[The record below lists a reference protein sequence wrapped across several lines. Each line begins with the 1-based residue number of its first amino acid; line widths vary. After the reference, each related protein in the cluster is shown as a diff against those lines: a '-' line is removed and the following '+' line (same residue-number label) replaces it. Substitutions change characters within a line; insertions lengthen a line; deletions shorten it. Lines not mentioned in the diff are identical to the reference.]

1 MRATGKSA
9 GPLVNFGRR
18 TVLLRTRGLRGRGP
32 RAGGDGFSVLLDVR
46 ALLVG
51 VPLVLAGLAAGL
63 FALATGDFTLGVGQV
78 LQAFTGDADT
88 LTRTVVLDWRLPRV
102 LSALLFGA
110 ALGMSGGIFQ
120 SLTRNPLGS
129 PDIIG
134 FNTGAYTGAL
144 LVILTVGGSYLQIAL
159 GALAGG
165 IVTALTVYLLAFRK
179 GSQGFRLIIVGIG
192 VSAML
197 ASLNQWLILRAEL
210 EVSMAAA
217 VWGAG
222 SLNGISWEQAAP
234 AAAVVLVVSVAAMA
248 VSRRMRM
255 LELGDDAARA
265 LGVRTE
271 PTRVLLMVLGVAL
284 TAAVTAV
291 AGPIAFVALAAPQ
304 LARRLTRSAGIT
316 LLPSALV
323 GAVLL
328 SASDLAAQRLFAP
341 IQLPVGVVTV
351 CIGGIYLVW
360 LLAREAR
367 KS

>member
-1 MRATGKSA
+1 MTNTDKEAR
-9 GPLVNFGRR
+9 PRVDFGRPI
-18 TVLLRTRGLRGRGP
+18 VLLRSRGLRGRTIRPGGP
-32 RAGGDGFSVLLDVR
+32 GLSILLDVR
-46 ALLVG
+46 TVLTG
-51 VPLVLAGLAAGL
+51 IPLIAAGLAAGL
-63 FALATGDFTLGVGQV
+63 LALATGDFALSVPQVVQTL
-78 LQAFTGDADT
+78 TGDADA
-88 LTRTVVLDWRLPRV
+88 LTRTIVLDWRLPRV

-144 LVILTVGGSYLQIAL
+144 LVILTVGGSYLQIAS
-159 GALAGG
+159 GALLGG
-165 IVTALTVYLLAFRK
+165 ILTALAVYLLAYRR
-179 GSQGFRLIIVGIG
+179 GSHGFRLIIVGIG

-197 ASLNQWLILRAEL
+197 ASLNHWLILRAEL

-222 SLNGISWEQAAP
+222 SLNGISWEQAKP
-234 AAAVVLVVSVAAMA
+234 AVAVVAVVTMAALA

-255 LELGDDAARA
+255 LEMGDDAARA

-304 LARRLTRSAGIT
+304 LARRVTRSAGIT
-316 LLPSALV
+316 LLPSALM

>member
-1 MRATGKSA
+1 MSRLH
-9 GPLVNFGRR
+9 PVDFGRPVALVR
-18 TVLLRTRGLRGRGP
+18 NRSLSLR
-32 RAGGDGFSVLLDVR
+32 FDVR
-46 ALLVG
+46 SILVCI
-51 VPLVLAGLAAGL
+51 PLVLAALAVAVVS
-63 FALATGDFTLGVGQV
+63 LATGDYEVSVPQV
-78 LQAFTGDADT
+78 LQAFTGDAPGLAQT
-88 LTRTVVLDWRLPRV
+88 IVVEWRLPRV
-102 LSALLFGA
+102 VAALMFGA

-120 SLTRNPLGS
+120 SMTRNPLGS

-144 LVILTVGGSYLQIAL
+144 IVMLTVGGGYAGVAA
-159 GALAGG
+159 GALVGG
-165 IVTALTVYLLAFRK
+165 ILTALAVYLLAYRR

-192 VSAML
+192 ISAML
-197 ASLNQWLILRAEL
+197 AAFNHWLILQAEL
-210 EVSMAAA
+210 EAALAAA

-222 SLNGISWEQAAP
+222 SLNGITWEQAAP
-234 AAAVVLVVSVAAMA
+234 AAVVVLVVGLATLAAA
-248 VSRRMRM
+248 RRMQL
-255 LELGDDAARA
+255 LEMGDDAARA
-265 LGVRTE
+265 LGVRAE
-271 PTRVLLMVLGVAL
+271 PTRLLLLILGVAL

-316 LLPSALV
+316 LVPSAFM
-323 GAVLL
+323 GAFLL
-328 SASDLAAQRLFAP
+328 AASDLAAQRLFAP

>member
-1 MRATGKSA
+1 MTRLDQSNRTD
-9 GPLVNFGRR
+9 FGRS
-18 TVLLRTRGLRGRGP
+18 TAV
-32 RAGGDGFSVLLDVR
+32 VR
-46 ALLVG
+46 NRWLSFRVDIRSILVCI
-51 VPLVLAGLAAGL
+51 PLILATLAVAV
-63 FALATGDFTLGVGQV
+63 ASLATGDYDVSVPQV
-78 LQAFTGDADT
+78 LQAFAGDAPGLAQT
-88 LTRTVVLDWRLPRV
+88 IVMEWRLPRV
-102 LSALLFGA
+102 LAALVFGA

-120 SLTRNPLGS
+120 SMTRNPLGS

-144 LVILTVGGSYLQIAL
+144 IVMLTIGGGYLGIAAGALVGGILT
-159 GALAGG
+159 ALA
-165 IVTALTVYLLAFRK
+165 VYLLAYRR

-192 VSAML
+192 ISAML
-197 ASLNQWLILRAEL
+197 AAFNHWLILQAEL
-210 EVSMAAA
+210 EAALAAA

-222 SLNGISWEQAAP
+222 SLNGITWEQAAP
-234 AAAVVLVVSVAAMA
+234 AAVVVAVVGLGTLAAA
-248 VSRRMRM
+248 RRMQL
-255 LELGDDAARA
+255 LEMGDDAARA
-265 LGVRTE
+265 LGVRAE
-271 PTRVLLMVLGVAL
+271 PTRLLLLVLGVAL

-316 LLPSALV
+316 LVPSAV
-323 GAVLL
+323 MGAFLL
-328 SASDLAAQRLFAP
+328 AASDLAAQRLFAP

>member
-1 MRATGKSA
+1 MTR
-9 GPLVNFGRR
+9 LDVGRPV
-18 TVLLRTRGLRGRGP
+18 VLLRNRSLSLR
-32 RAGGDGFSVLLDVR
+32 FDVR
-46 ALLVG
+46 SILVCI
-51 VPLVLAGLAAGL
+51 PLILAAL
-63 FALATGDFTLGVGQV
+63 AVAVISLATGDYDVSVQQV
-78 LQAFTGDADT
+78 LQAFTGDAPGLAQT
-88 LTRTVVLDWRLPRV
+88 IVMEWRLPRV
-102 LSALLFGA
+102 LAALVFGA

-120 SLTRNPLGS
+120 SMTRNPLGS

-144 LVILTVGGSYLQIAL
+144 IVMLTLGGGYLGIAAGALVGGILT
-159 GALAGG
+159 ALA
-165 IVTALTVYLLAFRK
+165 VYLLAYRR

-192 VSAML
+192 ISAML
-197 ASLNQWLILRAEL
+197 AAFNHWLILQAEL
-210 EVSMAAA
+210 EAALAAA

-222 SLNGISWEQAAP
+222 SLNGITWEQAAP
-234 AAAVVLVVSVAAMA
+234 AAVVVVVVGLATLAAA
-248 VSRRMRM
+248 RRMQL
-255 LELGDDAARA
+255 LEMGDDAARA
-265 LGVRTE
+265 LGVRAE
-271 PTRVLLMVLGVAL
+271 PTRLLLLILGVAL

-316 LLPSALV
+316 LVPSAAMGAFLLV
-323 GAVLL
+323 
-328 SASDLAAQRLFAP
+328 ASDLAAQRLFAP

>member
-1 MRATGKSA
+1 MTRLDG
-9 GPLVNFGRR
+9 GRPV
-18 TVLLRTRGLRGRGP
+18 VLLRNRSLSLR
-32 RAGGDGFSVLLDVR
+32 FDVR
-46 ALLVG
+46 SIHVCI
-51 VPLVLAGLAAGL
+51 PLILAAL
-63 FALATGDFTLGVGQV
+63 TVAVISLATGDYDVSVPQV
-78 LQAFTGDADT
+78 LQAFTGDAPGLAQT
-88 LTRTVVLDWRLPRV
+88 IVMEWRLPRV
-102 LSALLFGA
+102 LAALVFGA

-120 SLTRNPLGS
+120 SMTRNPLGS

-144 LVILTVGGSYLQIAL
+144 IVMLTLGGGYLGIAAGALVGGILT
-159 GALAGG
+159 ALA
-165 IVTALTVYLLAFRK
+165 VYLLAYRR

-192 VSAML
+192 ISAML
-197 ASLNQWLILRAEL
+197 AAFNHWLILQAEL
-210 EVSMAAA
+210 EAALAAA

-222 SLNGISWEQAAP
+222 SLNGITWEQAAP
-234 AAAVVLVVSVAAMA
+234 AAVVVVVVGLATLAAA
-248 VSRRMRM
+248 RRMQL
-255 LELGDDAARA
+255 LEMGDDAARA
-265 LGVRTE
+265 LGVRAE
-271 PTRVLLMVLGVAL
+271 PTRLLLLILGVAL

-316 LLPSALV
+316 LVPSAVMGAFLLV
-323 GAVLL
+323 
-328 SASDLAAQRLFAP
+328 ASDLAAQRLFAP

>member
-1 MRATGKSA
+1 MTRLDPRSR
-9 GPLVNFGRR
+9 LDFGRPTALVR
-18 TVLLRTRGLRGRGP
+18 NRSLSLR
-32 RAGGDGFSVLLDVR
+32 FDVR
-46 ALLVG
+46 SILVCI
-51 VPLVLAGLAAGL
+51 PLILAAL
-63 FALATGDFTLGVGQV
+63 TVAIVSLATGDYDVTVQQV
-78 LQAFTGDADT
+78 LQAFTGDAPGLAQT
-88 LTRTVVLDWRLPRV
+88 IVMEWRLPRV
-102 LSALLFGA
+102 LSALVFGA

-120 SLTRNPLGS
+120 SMTRNPLGS

-144 LVILTVGGSYLQIAL
+144 IVMLTVGGGYLGIAA
-159 GALAGG
+159 GALVGG
-165 IVTALTVYLLAFRK
+165 ILTALAVYLLAYRR

-192 VSAML
+192 ISAML
-197 ASLNQWLILRAEL
+197 AAFNHWLILQAEL
-210 EVSMAAA
+210 EAALAAA

-222 SLNGISWEQAAP
+222 SLNGITWEQAAP
-234 AAAVVLVVSVAAMA
+234 AAVVVVVVGVATLAVA
-248 VSRRMRM
+248 RRMQL
-255 LELGDDAARA
+255 LEMGDDAARA
-265 LGVRTE
+265 LGVRAE
-271 PTRVLLMVLGVAL
+271 PTRLLLLILGVAL

-316 LLPSALV
+316 LVPSAVMGAFLLV
-323 GAVLL
+323 
-328 SASDLAAQRLFAP
+328 ASDLAAQRLFAP

>member
-1 MRATGKSA
+1 MTRLDPRSR
-9 GPLVNFGRR
+9 LDFGRPTALVR
-18 TVLLRTRGLRGRGP
+18 NRSLSLR
-32 RAGGDGFSVLLDVR
+32 FDVR
-46 ALLVG
+46 SILVCI
-51 VPLVLAGLAAGL
+51 PLILAAL
-63 FALATGDFTLGVGQV
+63 TVAIVSLATGDYDVTVQQV
-78 LQAFTGDADT
+78 LQAFTGDAPGLAQT
-88 LTRTVVLDWRLPRV
+88 IVMEWRLPRV
-102 LSALLFGA
+102 LSALVFGA

-120 SLTRNPLGS
+120 SMTRNPLGS

-144 LVILTVGGSYLQIAL
+144 IVMLTVGGGYLGIAA
-159 GALAGG
+159 GALVGG
-165 IVTALTVYLLAFRK
+165 ILTALAVYLLAYRR

-192 VSAML
+192 ISAML
-197 ASLNQWLILRAEL
+197 AAFNHWLILQAEL
-210 EVSMAAA
+210 EAALAAA

-222 SLNGISWEQAAP
+222 SLNGITWEQAAP
-234 AAAVVLVVSVAAMA
+234 AAVVVVVVGLATLAAA
-248 VSRRMRM
+248 RRMQL
-255 LELGDDAARA
+255 LEMGDDAARA
-265 LGVRTE
+265 LGVRAE
-271 PTRVLLMVLGVAL
+271 PTRLLLLILGVAL

-316 LLPSALV
+316 LVPSAVMGAFLLV
-323 GAVLL
+323 
-328 SASDLAAQRLFAP
+328 ASDLAAQRLFTP

>member
-1 MRATGKSA
+1 MTRLDQSNRTD
-9 GPLVNFGRR
+9 FGRS
-18 TVLLRTRGLRGRGP
+18 TAV
-32 RAGGDGFSVLLDVR
+32 VR
-46 ALLVG
+46 NRWLSFRVDIRSILVCI
-51 VPLVLAGLAAGL
+51 PLILAAL
-63 FALATGDFTLGVGQV
+63 AVAVASLATGDYDVSVPQV
-78 LQAFTGDADT
+78 LQAFAGDAPGLAQT
-88 LTRTVVLDWRLPRV
+88 IVMEWRLPRV
-102 LSALLFGA
+102 LAALVFGA

-120 SLTRNPLGS
+120 SMTRNPLGS

-144 LVILTVGGSYLQIAL
+144 IVMLTIGGGYLGIAAGALVGGILT
-159 GALAGG
+159 ALA
-165 IVTALTVYLLAFRK
+165 VYLLAYRR

-192 VSAML
+192 ISAML
-197 ASLNQWLILRAEL
+197 AAFNHWLILQAEL
-210 EVSMAAA
+210 EAALAAA

-222 SLNGISWEQAAP
+222 SLNGITWEQAAP
-234 AAAVVLVVSVAAMA
+234 AAVVVAVVGLGTLAAA
-248 VSRRMRM
+248 RRMQL
-255 LELGDDAARA
+255 LEMGDDAARA
-265 LGVRTE
+265 LGVRAE
-271 PTRVLLMVLGVAL
+271 PTRLLLLVLGVAL

-316 LLPSALV
+316 LVPSAV
-323 GAVLL
+323 MGAFLL
-328 SASDLAAQRLFAP
+328 AASDLAAQRLFAP

>member
-1 MRATGKSA
+1 MTR
-9 GPLVNFGRR
+9 LDVGRP
-18 TVLLRTRGLRGRGP
+18 TVLLRNRSLSLR
-32 RAGGDGFSVLLDVR
+32 FDVR
-46 ALLVG
+46 SILVCI
-51 VPLVLAGLAAGL
+51 PLILAAL
-63 FALATGDFTLGVGQV
+63 TVAVISLATGDYDVSVQQV
-78 LQAFTGDADT
+78 LQAFTGDAPGLAQT
-88 LTRTVVLDWRLPRV
+88 IVMEWRLPRV
-102 LSALLFGA
+102 LAALVFGA

-120 SLTRNPLGS
+120 SMTRNPLGS

-144 LVILTVGGSYLQIAL
+144 IVMLTLGGGYLGIAAGALVGGILT
-159 GALAGG
+159 ALA
-165 IVTALTVYLLAFRK
+165 VYLLAYRR

-192 VSAML
+192 ISAML
-197 ASLNQWLILRAEL
+197 AAFNHWLILQAEL
-210 EVSMAAA
+210 EAALAAA

-222 SLNGISWEQAAP
+222 SLNGIAWEQAAP
-234 AAAVVLVVSVAAMA
+234 AAVVVVVVGLATLAAA
-248 VSRRMRM
+248 RRMQL
-255 LELGDDAARA
+255 LEMGDDAARA
-265 LGVRTE
+265 LGVRAE
-271 PTRVLLMVLGVAL
+271 PTRLLLLVLGVAL

-316 LLPSALV
+316 LVPSAVMGAFLLV
-323 GAVLL
+323 
-328 SASDLAAQRLFAP
+328 ASDLAAQRLFAP

>member
-1 MRATGKSA
+1 MTQLDPRSR
-9 GPLVNFGRR
+9 LDFGRP
-18 TVLLRTRGLRGRGP
+18 TVLVRNRGLSLR
-32 RAGGDGFSVLLDVR
+32 FDVR
-46 ALLVG
+46 SIFICI
-51 VPLVLAGLAAGL
+51 PLILAAL
-63 FALATGDFTLGVGQV
+63 TVAIISLATGDYDVTVQQV
-78 LQAFTGDADT
+78 LQAFTGDAPGLAQT
-88 LTRTVVLDWRLPRV
+88 IVMEWRLPRV
-102 LSALLFGA
+102 LSALVFGA

-120 SLTRNPLGS
+120 SMTRNPLGS

-144 LVILTVGGSYLQIAL
+144 IVMLTVGGGYLGIAA
-159 GALAGG
+159 GALVGG
-165 IVTALTVYLLAFRK
+165 ILTALAVYLLAYRR

-192 VSAML
+192 ISAML
-197 ASLNQWLILRAEL
+197 AAVNHWLILQAEL
-210 EVSMAAA
+210 EAALAAA

-222 SLNGISWEQAAP
+222 SLNGITWEQAAP
-234 AAAVVLVVSVAAMA
+234 AAVVVVVVGLATLAVA
-248 VSRRMRM
+248 RRMQL
-255 LELGDDAARA
+255 LEMGDDAARA
-265 LGVRTE
+265 LGVRAE
-271 PTRVLLMVLGVAL
+271 PTRLLLLILGVAL

-316 LLPSALV
+316 LVPSAMMGAFLLV
-323 GAVLL
+323 
-328 SASDLAAQRLFAP
+328 ASDLAAQRLFAP